1 MDEIKVEKNEE
12 EELPI
17 PHDWR
22 TTFKAIVRAFV
33 MEDYNLSTGIKN
45 VKSVSENTA
54 KQIKE
59 YIKDYGEQLIELPNE
74 TWDTSV
80 YIYYG
85 NYWNVL
91 IDLFTEDEG
100 LSDLVLNAQ
109 VREEKGEFIVEVQLV
124 YVP

>member
-1 MDEIKVEKNEE
+1 MDEIKVEQNEE

-17 PHDWR
+17 PHEWR
-22 TTFKAIVRAFV
+22 KTFQAIVKAFV
-33 MEDYNLSTGIKN
+33 KYDYELSAGIKN
-45 VKSVSENTA
+45 VKSISGNTA

-59 YIKDYGEQLIELPNE
+59 YIDDYGEQLIELPNE

-80 YIYYG
+80 YICYG
-85 NYWNVL
+85 DYWNVL

-100 LSDLVLNAQ
+100 HSDLVLKAE
-109 VREEKGEFIVEVQLV
+109 VREVKGEYIVEVQLV